1 MNKRVVVIGGDG
13 IGPEVTASAI
23 KVLEA
28 VHAPLDLTFASM
40 GLECYRRT
48 GSYLPEETVNALDG
62 TDACLFGAITSPD
75 ASVKDYRSPILWL
88 RKHFDLY
95 ANVRPVKRLVPDLG
109 IGDLNA
115 VIVRENTEGMYT
127 GIEHAENGVVTLE
140 RKVSEKAC
148 RRLVRYAIEH
158 CRREGIDNITC
169 VHKSNVLRLSD
180 GMFKR
185 VFYEEVSSSGLKAND
200 LLVDAA
206 AAALIIKPKQFG
218 CLVTLNLY
226 GDILSD
232 EAAAVVGGLGFAP
245 SVNHGD
251 RFDIY
256 EPTHGSAP
264 DIAGKGIANPTA
276 AILSS
281 SMMLR
286 DMGSRREATLVD
298 AAVVSALRKGVR
310 TPDAGGSATT
320 DEFTETVLAA
330 LEQAQR

>member
-1 MNKRVVVIGGDG
+1 MSKSVVVIGGDG
-13 IGPEVTASAI
+13 IGPEVIASAVE
-23 KVLEA
+23 VLEA
-28 VHAPLDLTFASM
+28 VRAPLDLTFAKM
-40 GLECYRRT
+40 GLECFRQT
-48 GSYLPEETVNALDG
+48 GAYLPDETVSALDRA
-62 TDACLFGAITSPD
+62 DACLFGAITSPD
-75 ASVKDYRSPILWL
+75 ASVKNYRSPILWL
-88 RKHFDLY
+88 RKRFDLY
-95 ANVRPVKRLVPDLG
+95 ANVRPVTRLVPDIG

-115 VIVRENTEGMYT
+115 VIVRENTEGMYS
-127 GIEHAENGVVTLE
+127 GIEHVDDGVVTLE

-148 RRLVRYAIEH
+148 RRLVRHAVEL
-158 CRREGIDNITC
+158 CRGNGIGRITC

-185 VFYEEVSSSGLKAND
+185 IFYEEVAGSGLEAND

-206 AAALIIKPKQFG
+206 AAALIMRPRQFG

-232 EAAAVVGGLGFAP
+232 EAAAIVGGLGFAP

-251 RFDIY
+251 GFDIY

-281 SMMLR
+281 AMMLR
-286 DMGSRREATLVD
+286 DMGMKEEADRIDRAIISTL
-298 AAVVSALRKGVR
+298 RGRVR
-310 TPDAGGSATT
+310 TPDAGGRATT
-320 DEFTETVLAA
+320 GDYTRAVLAELA
-330 LEQAQR
+330 RAHR

>member
-1 MNKRVVVIGGDG
+1 MSNNVVVIGGDG
-13 IGPEVTASAI
+13 IGPEVIASAV
-23 KVLEA
+23 KVLDA
-28 VHAPLDLTFASM
+28 VEAPLNLIDARM
-40 GLECYRRT
+40 GLDCYRQT
-48 GSYLPEETVNALDG
+48 GSYLPEETIDALNG
-62 TDACLFGAITSPD
+62 AEACLFGAITSPD
-75 ASVKDYRSPILWL
+75 ASVKDYRSPILYL

-95 ANVRPVKRLVPDLG
+95 ANVRPVARLVPDLG

-127 GIEHAENGVVTLE
+127 GIEHFEDGVVTLE

-148 RRLVRYAIEH
+148 RRLVRYAIEL
-158 CRREGIDNITC
+158 CGQEEIRKITC

-185 VFYEEVSSSGLKAND
+185 IFYEEVAGTGLQAND

-206 AAALIIKPKQFG
+206 AAALIMRPQQFG

-251 RFDIY
+251 GFDLF

-276 AILSS
+276 AILSAA
-281 SMMLR
+281 MMLKSLG
-286 DMGSRREATLVD
+286 MKEAAQLIND
-298 AAVVSALRKGVR
+298 ALISALSSGVR
-310 TPDAGGSATT
+310 TPDAGGNATT
-320 DEFTETVLAA
+320 GDFTQAVIGEIAA
-330 LEQAQR
+330 AQR

>member
-1 MNKRVVVIGGDG
+1 MSKKVVVIGGDG
-13 IGPEVTASAI
+13 IGPEVMGSAV
-23 KVLEA
+23 KLLQA
-28 VHAPLDLTFASM
+28 TDAPLDLVFAPM
-40 GLECYRRT
+40 GLECFRQT
-48 GSYLPEETVNALDG
+48 GSYLPDDTLVALEAA
-62 TDACLFGAITSPD
+62 DACLFGAITSPD
-75 ASVKDYRSPILWL
+75 ASIKNYRSPILQL

-95 ANVRPVKRLVPDLG
+95 ANVRPVTRLSPDLG

-127 GIEHAENGVVTLE
+127 GIEHCEEGVVTLE

-148 RRLVRYAIEH
+148 RRLVRYAIEL
-158 CRREGIDNITC
+158 CRQEGIGKITC
-169 VHKSNVLRLSD
+169 VHKSNVLRMSD

-185 VFYEEVSSSGLKAND
+185 IFYEEVAGSGLDAND

-206 AAALIIKPKQFG
+206 AAALIIRPQQFG

-251 RFDIY
+251 HFDLF

-276 AILSS
+276 AILSA
-281 SMMLR
+281 SMMLKSLGMKETAGTIER
-286 DMGSRREATLVD
+286 
-298 AAVVSALRKGVR
+298 AVIAALRNGVR
-310 TPDAGGSATT
+310 TRDAGGKATT
-320 DEFTETVLAA
+320 DEFTLAVISE
-330 LEQAQR
+330 LGKDHR

>member
-1 MNKRVVVIGGDG
+1 MSKNIVVIGGDG
-13 IGPEVTASAI
+13 IGPEVVASAV

-28 VHAPLDLTFASM
+28 VGAPLALNSADM
-40 GLECYRRT
+40 GLECRRRT
-48 GSYLPEETVNALDG
+48 GSYLPEATVRMLDEA
-62 TDACLFGAITSPD
+62 DACLFGAITSPD
-75 ASVKDYRSPILWL
+75 ATVKDYRSPILWL

-95 ANVRPVKRLVPDLG
+95 ANVRPVTRLMPDLG
-109 IGDLNA
+109 IGDLDA

-127 GIEHAENGVVTLE
+127 GIEHAEDGVVTLE

-148 RRLVRYAIEH
+148 RRLVRFAVAH
-158 CRREGIDNITC
+158 CRREGIGRITC

-180 GMFKR
+180 GMFKAI
-185 VFYEEVSSSGLKAND
+185 FYEETNGSGLEAND
-200 LLVDAA
+200 MLVDAA
-206 AAALIIKPKQFG
+206 AAALIMKPRQFG
-218 CLVTLNLY
+218 CMVTLNLY

-232 EAAAVVGGLGFAP
+232 EAAAVIGGLGFAP

-281 SMMLR
+281 TMMLR
-286 DMGSRREATLVD
+286 DLGMREKAEQVEK
-298 AAVVSALRKGVR
+298 AVISALQNGVR
-310 TPDAGGSATT
+310 TPDAGGHATT
-320 DEFTETVLAA
+320 QEFTQAVLSG
-330 LEQAQR
+330 LAQR

>member
-1 MNKRVVVIGGDG
+1 MSKNVVVIGGDG
-13 IGPEVTASAI
+13 IGPEVIASAV

-28 VHAPLDLTFASM
+28 VRAPIDLTFAKM
-40 GLECYRRT
+40 GLECFRQT
-48 GSYLPEETVNALDG
+48 GAYLPAETISALD
-62 TDACLFGAITSPD
+62 TADACLFGAITSPD

-127 GIEHAENGVVTLE
+127 GIEHVEDGVVTLE

-148 RRLVRYAIEH
+148 RRLVRHAVDH
-158 CRREGIDNITC
+158 CLRNGIGRITC

-185 VFYEEVSSSGLKAND
+185 IFYEEVAGTGLEAND

-206 AAALIIKPKQFG
+206 AAALIMKPRQFG

-232 EAAAVVGGLGFAP
+232 EAAAIVGGLGFAP

-251 RFDIY
+251 DFDLY

-281 SMMLR
+281 AMMLR
-286 DMGSRREATLVD
+286 DLGMEDEADRVERAIISTL
-298 AAVVSALRKGVR
+298 KGGVR
-310 TPDAGGSATT
+310 TPDAGGSSTNWDYTQA
-320 DEFTETVLAA
+320 VLAELA
-330 LEQAQR
+330 RAQR